1 MKDNMRLFEEF
12 TTRTGLR
19 VRARPLLPTDAPYL
33 VQIFEQMSADS
44 RYMRFNQPLENVSEG
59 RKWEEAER
67 IAQTTKQRSGGLIVF
82 ADLPGL
88 ANAAVAAARYVC
100 TGEGTA
106 DAAMSVIDAM
116 QKQGIGSWLMNKLI
130 EVARRDGV
138 RLLTADI
145 RNDNEGIWKILY
157 RLPYEM
163 VRMRDGSFSQVI
175 VDLMRPRL
183 HPPEERYKQMET
195 AVA

>member
-1 MKDNMRLFEEF
+1 MIKDSALLEEF
-12 TTRTGLR
+12 TTRSGLR
-19 VRARPLLPTDAPYL
+19 LRMRSLMPTDAPYL

-44 RYMRFNQPLENVSEG
+44 RYMRFNQPLEYVSEE
-59 RKWEEAER
+59 RVWEEAER
-67 IAQTTKQRSGGLIVF
+67 IAQTTRQHSGGLIVF
-82 ADLPGL
+82 TDLPDSS
-88 ANAAVAAARYVC
+88 NTAVAAARYVC
-100 TGEGTA
+100 IGEGTA
-106 DAAMSVIDAM
+106 EVAMSVIDAM
-116 QKQGIGSWLMNKLI
+116 QKQGIGSWLMHKLV
-130 EVARRDGV
+130 ETARRDGV

-175 VDLMRPRL
+175 IDLMRPRL
-183 HPPEERYKQMET
+183 HPPEEPHRKEET